1 MNGAATV
8 FIVNDAQEVRGGLAR
23 LFAAAGIR
31 YVNSNQRSIF

>member
-8 FIVNDAQEVRGGLAR
+8 FIVNDAQEVRGWRAFLQPR
-23 LFAAAGIR
+23 GIR